1 MIRSDEE
8 NLSLA
13 ISPESVDELNAR
25 FYGKYSFPWRPV
37 KFDSLVDPDFET
49 MMLNQALG
57 DWKHKRVAANS
68 EIWVAGCGTNQA
80 AFTAL
85 RFPKANVT
93 GSDVS
98 AESLQACGQSAK
110 DIGISNL
117 ELRRESINQS
127 QYRNRFDYVICT
139 GVIHHNADPEAALTK
154 LADALKPN
162 GVMELMVYNRYHR
175 IVTSVFQKAVR
186 MLTGNTSAPDFEA
199 ELEMA
204 KHLITDYP
212 VRNLISSLFTDWDTI
227 PEAAL
232 ADRLIQPVEYSY
244 TVESLD
250 AMASRCGL
258 EIVLPCMNSYNKLLK
273 EYSWNLHF
281 KDSHLQKSYDSLP
294 DVRRWQVTNLLLFEK
309 SPMLWFYLQKK
320 GSSQRKSEKEVCDE
334 FLDTT
339 FVKTTTQ
346 QRAYVLQDDGRYK
359 TSDRLNNFPQASPDA
374 SVKEI
379 FEAADG
385 KTVMRDLLERHG
397 FDMTFSNVNAAR
409 IKLTTPAFPFLKAI
423 DRRADL
429 PADDEQWRLKAEE
442 LQRFQAQRFNRLN
455 RRSAS
460 K

>member
-1 MIRSDEE
+1 MMIRSDEE

-13 ISPESVDELNAR
+13 VSPESVDELNAK

-37 KFDSLVDPDFET
+37 KFDALVDPDFET
-49 MMLNQALG
+49 TMLNQGLG

-98 AESLQACGQSAK
+98 AESLKACGESAK

-127 QYRNRFDYVICT
+127 QYTERFDYVICT
-139 GVIHHNADPEAALTK
+139 GVIHHNADPEAALAK
-154 LADALKPN
+154 LAGALKPN

-175 IVTSVFQKAVR
+175 ISTSVFQKAVR
-186 MLTGNTSAPDFEA
+186 MLTGNTTAPDFET
-199 ELEMA
+199 EIEVA
-204 KHLITDYP
+204 KHLITNYP
-212 VRNLISSLFTDWDTI
+212 VKNLISNLFIDWDAI
-227 PEAAL
+227 PEAAF

-250 AMASRCGL
+250 EMASRCGL
-258 EIVLPCMNSYNKLLK
+258 EIVLPCINSYNKLLK
-273 EYSWNLHF
+273 DFWNLDF
-281 KDSHLQKSYDSLP
+281 KDSYLQKSYDSLP
-294 DVRRWQVTNLLLFEK
+294 DVRRWQVANLLLFEK

-320 GSSQRKSEKEVCDE
+320 GSNQRKSEKEVCDE

-339 FVKTTTQ
+339 FVKTASK
-346 QRAYVLQDDGRYK
+346 QRAYVLQDDGSYK
-359 TSDRLNNFPQASPDA
+359 TSDNLHAYPLASPDA

-379 FEAADG
+379 FESADG
-385 KTVMRDLLERHG
+385 KTVMRDLFERHEL
-397 FDMTFSNVNAAR
+397 DTTFSNVNAVR

-423 DRRADL
+423 DRGADL
-429 PADDEQWRLKAEE
+429 PGDDEQWRLKAEE
-442 LQRFQAQRFNRLN
+442 LRRFQSQRFNRLN
-455 RRSAS
+455 RRSDG